1 MIPLS
6 PATPIAASAL
16 VRVEVKGRAGVLR
29 SGGMGSTDRDP
40 REGPFQLELRGPPSR
55 LQGSPKGLFA
65 RNIPSYS
72 YGYQSALSPARRKK
86 I

>member
-1 MIPLS
+1 
-6 PATPIAASAL
+6 
-16 VRVEVKGRAGVLR
+16 
-29 SGGMGSTDRDP
+29 MGSTDRDP

-72 YGYQSALSPARRKK
+72 YGYQSGLSPARRKK